1 MPLPLCSVLAVIT
14 GCVVAFVVVALV
26 ESWGHWVYPLPRDLD
41 FTQPERVAEFIQT
54 LPAGAFGFVL
64 AAWFLGT
71 LVGGVTAALMTR
83 RRPFVTTGIVAGVV
97 LLATAANLL
106 LIPHPL
112 WFAVTGISGIFVAW
126 LLAGALTYCWS
137 GRATTFQNPA
147 V

>member
-1 MPLPLCSVLAVIT
+1 MPLPLRSVLAVIT

-41 FTQPERVAEFIQT
+41 LTQPERLAEFIQT

-71 LVGGVTAALMTR
+71 FVGGVTAALIAR

-97 LLATAANLL
+97 LLATAANLY

-112 WFAVTGISGIFVAW
+112 WFAVTGIAGILAAW
-126 LLAGALTYCWS
+126 LLAGAMTHCCL
-137 GRATTFQNPA
+137 GGATTFQNPA
-147 V
+147 A